1 MPSERLV
8 NIGRGGTWL
17 LTAGRDSCSGHVVAD
32 GDEGDCVEADDGR
45 RGDILGVKHD
55 GGLQAASRN
64 KHAGVISTYSIA
76 DCGPLMRVNGTCDL
90 RVRQ

>member
-1 MPSERLV
+1 MPSERLA
-8 NIGRGGTWL
+8 NMTNGRGG
-17 LTAGRDSCSGHVVAD
+17 SCD
-32 GDEGDCVEADDGR
+32 GDEGGCVEADDGR
-45 RGDILGVKHD
+45 RGDILGVKHN
-55 GGLQAASRN
+55 GGLQAANRN